1 MKQKPKWTLSS
12 FEPFCVTI
20 KNNAVLGFY
29 KTIFDFF
36 LIFSLDTIRSES
48 RGDLGEGAGGA
59 PLPSPPWYDLRLSNT
74 ISILQKNHRGLLVL
88 K

>member
-12 FEPFCVTI
+12 SEPLCVTI

-36 LIFSLDTIRSES
+36 LIFSLDTIRSEAG
-48 RGDLGEGAGGA
+48 GDLGEFAGGA
-59 PLPSPPWYDLRLSNT
+59 PWDRFFRNSTVTNTKEISPRS
-74 ISILQKNHRGLLVL
+74 
-88 K
+88 